1 MYKGQIKKIR
11 VYVRTKY
18 VKYGMNRTS
27 TVHVQDVHIHNIN
40 KDNMLC
46 K

>member
-11 VYVRTKY
+11 VYGHTKY
-18 VKYGMNRTS
+18 VKHGMNHIS
-27 TVHVQDVHIHNIN
+27 TVHVHNVCIHNIN

-46 K
+46 E